1 MISFKEWL
9 KKNEVA
15 TVAAPAA
22 AAGGAGGMTST
33 ADVAKFARPIGIGTV
48 TRESPSLITVDDL
61 EEKKK
66 KIKKKSKILKMFPN
80 LPDVVMGDIGW
91 F

>member
-9 KKNEVA
+9 KQNEVA
-15 TVAAPAA
+15 TAAPAA
-22 AAGGAGGMTST
+22 GGGMTST
-33 ADVAKFARPIGIGTV
+33 GDVAVYARPIGIGTV
-48 TRESPSLITVDDL
+48 TRKSPSLITVDDL
-61 EEKKK
+61 EEKK
-66 KIKKKSKILKMFPN
+66 KKKSKILKMFPN

>member
-9 KKNEVA
+9 KQNEVA
-15 TVAAPAA
+15 TAAPAA
-22 AAGGAGGMTST
+22 GGGMTST
-33 ADVAKFARPIGIGTV
+33 GDVAVYARPIGIGTV
-48 TRESPSLITVDDL
+48 TRKSPSLITVDDL
-61 EEKKK
+61 EKKK
-66 KIKKKSKILKMFPN
+66 KKKSKILKMFPN

>member
-22 AAGGAGGMTST
+22 APAAGGAGGMTST
-33 ADVAKFARPIGIGTV
+33 GDVAVYARPIGIGTV
-48 TRESPSLITVDDL
+48 TRKSPSLITVDDL
-61 EEKKK
+61 EKKK
-66 KIKKKSKILKMFPN
+66 RKKVKF
-80 LPDVVMGDIGW
+80 
-91 F
+91 

>member
-9 KKNEVA
+9 KQNEVA
-15 TVAAPAA
+15 TAAAPAA
-22 AAGGAGGMTST
+22 GGGMTST
-33 ADVAKFARPIGIGTV
+33 GDVAVYARPIGIGTV
-48 TRESPSLITVDDL
+48 TRKSPSLITVDDL
-61 EEKKK
+61 EEKK
-66 KIKKKSKILKMFPN
+66 KKKSKILKMFPN

>member
-9 KKNEVA
+9 KQNEVA
-15 TVAAPAA
+15 TAAAPAA
-22 AAGGAGGMTST
+22 GGGGMTST
-33 ADVAKFARPIGIGTV
+33 GDVAKFARPIGIGTV
-48 TRESPSLITVDDL
+48 TRQSPSLITVDDL
-61 EEKKK
+61 EKKK
-66 KIKKKSKILKMFPN
+66 KKKSKILKMFPN